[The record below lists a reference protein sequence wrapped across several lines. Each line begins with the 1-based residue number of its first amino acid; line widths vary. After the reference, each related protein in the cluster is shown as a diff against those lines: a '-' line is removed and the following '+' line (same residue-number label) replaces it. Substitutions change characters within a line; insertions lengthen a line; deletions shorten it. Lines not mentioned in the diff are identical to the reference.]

1 MNTRI
6 EENVPLAPLTTFGIG
21 GPARYFIDAVSES
34 GVLDALEFA
43 QAKAASVFV
52 LGGGSNL
59 LVSDSGFPG
68 LVLRIGLKGV
78 SSESSGDRVLVRAA
92 AGEDWDGVVALCVDR
107 ELAGIECL
115 SGIPGSVGGT
125 PVQNVGAYG
134 QEIADVLVS
143 VRAFDRRAQKVVQL
157 SHADCGFTYRT
168 SIFNTSQKDHF
179 IVLGVTYGLGP
190 GGAPAVRYPDLRRKF
205 EFAAKPPMLAEVR

>member
-1 MNTRI
+1 MLI
-6 EENVPLAPLTTFGIG
+6 QENVPLAPLTTLKVG
-21 GPARYFIDAVSES
+21 GPARYFVQAHTIAEVSEAVS
-34 GVLDALEFA
+34 LARARNLALL
-43 QAKAASVFV
+43 V

-59 LVSDSGFPG
+59 VISDAGWPG
-68 LVLRIGLKGV
+68 LVLKITIPGIEER
-78 SSESSGDRVLVRAA
+78 SQGDKSLFEVG
-92 AGEDWDGVVALCVDR
+92 AGEEWDKFVAHAVSRNCS
-107 ELAGIECL
+107 GIECL

-179 IVLGVTYGLGP
+179 IVLGVTYALGP